1 MEISQISVIS
11 GKVLAECWLLSA
23 DCYPKAGDPLKLEAN
38 QVDIWQ
44 VDLTGEKNGIEHC
57 RGLLARDEIERAERF
72 YFEKHRRRFTVG
84 RGALRQILGRYLDH
98 APQKLVFAYGEKG
111 KPELAGGLEESGI
124 QFNFSNSDEAALLAV
139 TQRLTVGVDI
149 ELINPEF
156 ATREIAERFFSA
168 GEVQCLRALPAGLQA
183 EAFFSCW
190 TRKEAYIKALGEG
203 LSVPLDSFEV
213 AFAPGVSAA
222 LLAVRVNPAEV
233 SRWSMYNLEVDNRYK
248 AAVVVEGK
256 QHHLRQLEFCG

>member
-1 MEISQISVIS
+1 M
-11 GKVLAECWLLSA
+11 
-23 DCYPKAGDPLKLEAN
+23 KLTAN
-38 QVDIWQ
+38 QVDIWDI
-44 VDLTGEKNGIEHC
+44 DLSGEKDGVEFC
-57 RGLLARDEIERAERF
+57 RGLLAPDEIERADRF
-72 YFEKHRRRFTVG
+72 YFEKHRRRYTVG
-84 RGALRQILGRYLDH
+84 RAALRQILGRYLDF
-98 APQKLVFAYGEKG
+98 APEKLIFAYGEKG

-124 QFNFSNSDEAALLAV
+124 QFNLSNSDEAALLGV
-139 TQRLTVGVDI
+139 TQGLTVGVDI

-168 GEVQCLRALPAGLQA
+168 PEVQCLRALPAEIQS

-213 AFAPGVSAA
+213 AFAPDVPAA

-233 SRWSMYNLEVDNRYK
+233 ARWSMYNIEVDKRYK
-248 AAVVVEGK
+248 AAVVVQGK
-256 QHHLRQLEFCG
+256 GHQLRRMRWGEE